1 MQLEGNIFYCVMP
14 SCIAFYL
21 AVSGFSSYITQVEA
35 GLEFCQIQ
43 GAQMFY
49 SLFSTVPHLKV
60 TGLDK
65 IFDQII

>member
-21 AVSGFSSYITQVEA
+21 AVSGFSSSLTQVEA

-43 GAQMFY
+43 GGQMFY
-49 SLFSTVPHLKV
+49 SLFTLSL
-60 TGLDK
+60 
-65 IFDQII
+65 I

>member
-21 AVSGFSSYITQVEA
+21 AVSGFSSSITQVEA

-49 SLFSTVPHLKV
+49 SLFTLSLIWK
-60 TGLDK
+60 L
-65 IFDQII
+65 QA

>member
-21 AVSGFSSYITQVEA
+21 AVSGFSSSITQVEA
-35 GLEFCQIQ
+35 DLEFCQIQ

-49 SLFSTVPHLKV
+49 SVFILSL
-60 TGLDK
+60 
-65 IFDQII
+65 I